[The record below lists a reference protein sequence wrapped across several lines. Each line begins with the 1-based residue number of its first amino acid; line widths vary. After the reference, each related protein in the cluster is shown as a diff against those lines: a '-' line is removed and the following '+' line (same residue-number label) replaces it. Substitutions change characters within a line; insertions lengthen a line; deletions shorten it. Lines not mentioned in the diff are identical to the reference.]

1 MTGKHG
7 AAGNENRRNVHA
19 QGAEH
24 HARNNLVAIGNAHG
38 SIELMAL
45 NSAFEAVGDSFAGN
59 ERVMHAIM
67 VHGNAV
73 AHADGGNF
81 ERNAT
86 GHINAG
92 LHSFANFIEVI
103 VARNNV
109 IAGIEHRDE
118 GLLHFFIGKAVGL
131 QQAAVGS
138 TRHAN
143 FNGASLRSC
152 IVSSFFLQ
160 ALSLTQ
166 GMRSTEETSPSMPY
180 HGRRRRCILTVAR
193 GGCSALASCVQLRC
207 SREFSEPSTAGSQSA
222 CLLWDGF
229 VPTRPVVA
237 FIE

>member
-1 MTGKHG
+1 
-7 AAGNENRRNVHA
+7 
-19 QGAEH
+19 
-24 HARNNLVAIGNAHG
+24 
-38 SIELMAL
+38 
-45 NSAFEAVGDSFAGN
+45 
-59 ERVMHAIM
+59 M

-103 VARNNV
+103 VTRNNV
-109 IAGIEHRDE
+109 VAGIEHRDE

-143 FNGASLRSC
+143 FNGIATKLHR
-152 IVSSFFLQ
+152 FFLLPSSVIANPRNAVDRRDFAFD
-160 ALSLTQ
+160 ALSRKAPALHTD
-166 GMRSTEETSPSMPY
+166 G
-180 HGRRRRCILTVAR
+180 GAR
-193 GGCSALASCVQLRC
+193 WCSALASCVQLRC

>member
-1 MTGKHG
+1 MAGKHG

-24 HARNNLVAIGNAHG
+24 HARDNLVAIGNAYG

-59 ERVMHAIM
+59 ERVMHAIV

-103 VARNNV
+103 VTRNNV
-109 IAGIEHRDE
+109 VAGIEHRDE

-143 FNGASLRSC
+143 FNGIATKLHRFFLLPSSVIANPRNAVDRRDFALDALSRKAPALHTDGGARWVFRVGQLRSASLLEG
-152 IVSSFFLQ
+152 VFG
-160 ALSLTQ
+160 AV
-166 GMRSTEETSPSMPY
+166 
-180 HGRRRRCILTVAR
+180 HRR
-193 GGCSALASCVQLRC
+193 
-207 SREFSEPSTAGSQSA
+207 FSV
-222 CLLWDGF
+222 CLLAVGW
-229 VPTRPVVA
+229 VRSYSPCRR
-237 FIE
+237 IY